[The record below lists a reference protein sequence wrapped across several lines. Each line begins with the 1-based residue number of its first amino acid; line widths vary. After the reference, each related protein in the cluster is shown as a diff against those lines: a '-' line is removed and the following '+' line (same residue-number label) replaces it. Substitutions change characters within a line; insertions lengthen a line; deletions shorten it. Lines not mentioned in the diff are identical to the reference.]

1 METALTRRCSACGY
15 RFEEKKDACTFCGRT
30 LEAPDPAVS
39 KLGAYR
45 LVERLGDGGMG
56 AVYRA
61 INERLDRVVAIKLL
75 HRDLTHD
82 RGLVGRFFAEARA
95 ANTIRHEHVVEIYDF
110 IEAGDD
116 VYFVM
121 EYLRGRD
128 LHEAI
133 HRPKVNPPHPPARE
147 GGMDLGRAVSILEQ
161 IAAALHATHARKIV
175 HRDLKPENVFL
186 CEREGRGDFVKLF
199 DFGVAKVDRLDGRA
213 TIQGVVLG
221 TPEYMAPEQASGG
234 IVDGRADIYALGCI
248 AYEMLTRR
256 QIFGGGLQTD
266 VLLRQI
272 TVTPPSVRTYAPD
285 VPPALDAVVM
295 AALAKDPMARP
306 QTALAFA
313 ERVSGSIGRELAWP
327 AAFRRTTHP
336 TPIALRTLSG
346 KSLVL
351 RRERRS
357 AWRALAVGAAAAT
370 LLTGAVV
377 AAKRR
382 PPATPPA
389 QVAAPAPATVIK
401 PTPLV
406 TVVLQS
412 VPAGAEIVDARQRRL
427 GVTPLEVVLAV
438 GEEREVVF
446 RKDGY
451 QPLTR
456 TFTAA
461 TDATIAVRL
470 DPQPAVRAAR
480 PKRRGVASASTTI
493 DPFGGGPRTR

>member
-1 METALTRRCSACGY
+1 METALTRRCSACGF
-15 RFEEKKDACTFCGRT
+15 RFEDTKEACTFCGRT
-30 LEAPDPAVS
+30 LEAPDPAAS

-95 ANTIRHEHVVEIYDF
+95 ANTIRHEHVVEIFDF
-110 IEAGDD
+110 IESGDD

-133 HRPKVNPPHPPARE
+133 HRPKAGASTSGSA
-147 GGMDLGRAVSILEQ
+147 GGMELERAVSILEQ

-186 CEREGRGDFVKLF
+186 CQRDGREDFVKLF
-199 DFGVAKVDRLDGRA
+199 DYGVAKVDRLDGRA

-234 IVDGRADIYALGCI
+234 LVDGRADIYALGCI

-256 QIFGGGLQTD
+256 QIFGGGMQTD

-272 TVTPPSVRTYAPD
+272 TVTPPPVRTYAPE
-285 VPPALDAVVM
+285 VPPALDAVIM
-295 AALAKDPMARP
+295 ASLSKDPLARP

-313 ERVSGSIGRELAWP
+313 ERLQGAIGRKLTWP

-336 TPIALRTLSG
+336 TPVAMRTLSG
-346 KSLVL
+346 DSLVL
-351 RRERRS
+351 RRERRPG
-357 AWRALAVGAAAAT
+357 WRALAVGAAAAT

-382 PPATPPA
+382 PPAPA
-389 QVAAPAPATVIK
+389 EKHVEAQADVVVIQ

-412 VPAGAEIVDARQRRL
+412 VPAGAEVVDTQQRRL
-427 GVTPLEVVLAV
+427 GVTPLDVVLSV
-438 GEEREVVF
+438 GESREVVF
-446 RKDGY
+446 RKDGF
-451 QPLTR
+451 QPLSR
-456 TFTAA
+456 AFTAA

-470 DPQPAVRAAR
+470 DPAAPKPR
-480 PKRRGVASASTTI
+480 PKRRGLASASTTI
-493 DPFGGGPRTR
+493 DPFGAGGRAR